1 VDSLHS
7 FWEAVQ
13 RFADSLGSVA
23 WQALGLA
30 LAFYLGNLLLRT
42 VGWRNILAAAY
53 PKTRVRWPPVFGAY
67 CAGVGVNAI
76 APARG
81 GDVVKLWLVKGRVPG
96 STYPTLASS
105 LIAETAFDFVFATS
119 LLVWAWLSGAVPSMP
134 SLPHLP
140 IFEFSWLARNPMA
153 TIVGLLGAAVAIGI
167 VLAFVGHR
175 VQAFWQRIR
184 QGLVILTTPRRYLTT
199 VVSYQFAGWCCRV
212 AAAFFFLR
220 AFHIE
225 ANVRNA
231 LLVLVV
237 QGVATSLP
245 ITPGGVGPKQALVVV
260 VLAGAASKSD
270 LLAFSVGMELAI
282 LVTTLLLGIICLAVL
297 LRGFRFRRALAAAR
311 ADRAGAEGTSA

>member
-1 VDSLHS
+1 VESLHR
-7 FWEAVQ
+7 FWDAVQ
-13 RFADSLGSVA
+13 RFADALGSVG

-30 LAFYLGNLLLRT
+30 LAFYLANLVLRT
-42 VGWRNILAAAY
+42 RAWRNILAAAY
-53 PKTRVRWPPVFGAY
+53 PKTEVRWPPVFGAY

-81 GDVVKLWLVKGRVPG
+81 GDVVKLWLVHSRVPG

-105 LIAETAFDFVFATS
+105 LVAETAFDFVFGTA
-119 LLVWAWLSGAVPSMP
+119 LLVWGWQTGALPSLP

-140 IFEFSWLARNPMA
+140 VFEFSWLARNPLA
-153 TIVGLLGAAVAIGI
+153 TIVAVLAAAVAVAVTLSI
-167 VLAFVGHR
+167 VGHR
-175 VQAFWQRIR
+175 VRAFSDRLR
-184 QGLVILTTPRRYLTT
+184 QGLAILARPRRYLTG

-220 AFHIE
+220 AFHVD
-225 ANVRNA
+225 ATLRNA

-245 ITPGGVGPKQALVVV
+245 LTPGGVGPKQALAVV
-260 VLAGAASKSD
+260 VLAGAGSRSD
-270 LLAFSVGMELAI
+270 ILAFSVGMELAI
-282 LVTTLLLGIICLAVL
+282 LIATLVLGAICLAVL

-311 ADRAGAEGTSA
+311 AERARAEGTSA